1 MLGNKLKY
9 GDTIGVIAPASP
21 EDSSIIEGK
30 LAVLKE
36 LGFKIKEGKHLYDR
50 KGFLAGE
57 DIHRAEDLMS
67 MFCDSDIKMI
77 LCFRGG
83 YGTMRL
89 LPYLDLDIIKRN
101 PKIFVGFSDITVLL
115 NTFYKKLGLITF
127 HGPMVNSGLRDET
140 TLNSLLMTLME
151 GDRPYTIYNPPDT
164 PLNYINFKDSVEG
177 RIVGGNL
184 ALICSTLGTKYEIN
198 TANKILFLEDVE
210 EPPYKVDRM
219 LTQLILCGKLQRCK
233 AILLGQF
240 TDCTLPH
247 YERSLTL
254 EQVIEDRIYGL
265 RIPTCSNFMSGHGSP
280 KLTLPIGA
288 KVALDPGSNCIRV
301 LEKVVK

>member
-21 EDSSIIEGK
+21 EDQLIIEEK
-30 LAVLKE
+30 LSVLKD
-36 LGFKIKEGKHLYDR
+36 LGFKIKEGKHLYAR

-57 DIHRAEDLMS
+57 DILRAEDIMS
-67 MFCDSDIKMI
+67 MFSDENVDAI

-89 LPYLDLDIIKRN
+89 LPYLNLDIVKRN
-101 PKIFVGFSDITVLL
+101 PKVFMGFSDITTLL
-115 NTFYKKLGLITF
+115 NIFYKELGLITF
-127 HGPMVNSGLRDET
+127 HGPMVNSDLKDCY
-140 TLNSLLMTLME
+140 TLESMLLTLME
-151 GDRPYTIYNPPDT
+151 GDHPYTICNPPHT
-164 PLNYINFKDSVEG
+164 PLVYRNFHLPIIG
-177 RIVGGNL
+177 RVIGGNL
-184 ALICSTLGTKYEIN
+184 TLLCSTLGTKYEIN
-198 TANKILFLEDVE
+198 TEDKILFLEEVE

-219 LTQLILCGKLQRCK
+219 LTQLILSGKLQCCK
-233 AILLGQF
+233 AVLLGQF

-247 YERSLTL
+247 YQRSLTL
-254 EQVIEDRIYGL
+254 EQVIEDRIFSLGL
-265 RIPTCSNFMSGHGSP
+265 PTCTNFMSGHGSP

-288 KVALDPGSNCIRV
+288 KIALEPNNNSIRV